1 MKLNKPLL
9 TFLCLM
15 LITQASYSQQ
25 KTESKK
31 TSGNEYGIDLN
42 RNYKGSEVLELLQIV
57 EQEANLAID
66 SAFNEGYKQGMLA
79 YAPEVEYWQ
88 TRAFQLQEE
97 ISKLKKDRWLYAVGG
112 FGVGF
117 LFGGGFGLT
126 IRLQ

>member
-1 MKLNKPLL
+1 MKLNKLLL

-66 SAFNEGYKQGMLA
+66 RAFNEGYKQGMLA

>member
-1 MKLNKPLL
+1 MKLNKLLL

-57 EQEANLAID
+57 EQEADLAID
-66 SAFNEGYKQGMLA
+66 RAFNEGYKQGMLA

>member
-1 MKLNKPLL
+1 MKLNKLLL

-66 SAFNEGYKQGMLA
+66 RAFNEGYKQGMLA

-126 IRLQ
+126 IRFQ

>member
-1 MKLNKPLL
+1 
-9 TFLCLM
+9 M

-66 SAFNEGYKQGMLA
+66 RAFNEGYKQGMLA